1 MHTNELMIY
10 RNLDY
15 GKILRDM
22 TFLIEHE
29 GSGYYNQ
36 EDLRTLFF
44 ECVNGI
50 LELSEQHGLEGNLW
64 HQGSFQAPVHR
75 SRTAL
80 S

>member
-36 EDLRTLFF
+36 EDLRTLFLNVSTGF
-44 ECVNGI
+44 WNFRNSMAWRGI
-50 LELSEQHGLEGNLW
+50 SGTH
-64 HQGSFQAPVHR
+64 
-75 SRTAL
+75 T
-80 S
+80 

>member
-29 GSGYYNQ
+29 GEWLLQSGRFK
-36 EDLRTLFF
+36 DTVF
-44 ECVNGI
+44 
-50 LELSEQHGLEGNLW
+50 
-64 HQGSFQAPVHR
+64 
-75 SRTAL
+75 
-80 S
+80 